1 MTDRH
6 QYVDMIKRKLD
17 ELDQEV
23 DTLEIRLRE
32 AGNERQDRGRTAR
45 ADLRETQRQLQG
57 HMAELAS
64 TSDDAWQR
72 VRLSLDST
80 WATLKA
86 GLVAAR
92 NELLPPAKKGGQ

>member
-6 QYVDMIKRKLD
+6 QYIELIKQKLD
-17 ELDQEV
+17 ELDLEM
-23 DTLEIRLRE
+23 DTLEVRLRE
-32 AGNERQDRGRTAR
+32 AGNELQDRGRTAL

-57 HMAELAS
+57 QMTELLS

-80 WATLKA
+80 WTTLKA

-92 NELLPPAKKGGQ
+92 NELLPPAKKDGE